1 MKIISK
7 EKDFYD
13 YMLAYGVDETEVFVR
28 EPLDTYKAVEKGDSE
43 TTVEALMNLNRF
55 RYDMFSDKL
64 NKAGDVEYSYGM
76 TVVYFCGAIYPAMIL
91 RYKNVPPKG
100 SNYYMLGEERKY
112 DFFYSVDD
120 FLEKCGDLGIEKTE
134 EAVGLRKHDVQERLI
149 KRFKKAQKELNTN
162 EALRVFNQWSHKLK
176 AAYYQIHV
184 TDYSKD
190 RPMDEKYKFSVTV
203 HPILRELRFDKCK
216 DGMQVFQEVEQYL
229 FGELKMGERE
239 TVEISDKDMA
249 TAKGHGDKYSFKKMP
264 TKKKGK

>member
-28 EPLDTYKAVEKGDSE
+28 EPVDTYKSVEKGDSE

-55 RYDMFSDKL
+55 RYDMYGERL
-64 NKAGDVEYSYGM
+64 NEKEDIKYSYGL
-76 TVVYFCGAIYPAMIL
+76 TVIYFCGEVFPAMIL
-91 RYKNVPPKG
+91 CYKNVPPKG
-100 SNYYMLGEERKY
+100 SNYYKLGEEKKY

-120 FLEKCGDLGIEKTE
+120 FLEKCKELNIEKTE
-134 EAVGLRKHDVQERLI
+134 ESIGLQKHNVQDRLI

-162 EALRVFNQWSHKLK
+162 EALRIFNQWSHELK
-176 AAYYQIHV
+176 AAYYEIHV

-190 RPMDEKYKFSVTV
+190 RPMDEKYKFSVTA
-203 HPILRELRFDKCK
+203 HPILRDLRFDKCK

-249 TAKGHGDKYSFKKMP
+249 AAKGHGDKYSFKKMP